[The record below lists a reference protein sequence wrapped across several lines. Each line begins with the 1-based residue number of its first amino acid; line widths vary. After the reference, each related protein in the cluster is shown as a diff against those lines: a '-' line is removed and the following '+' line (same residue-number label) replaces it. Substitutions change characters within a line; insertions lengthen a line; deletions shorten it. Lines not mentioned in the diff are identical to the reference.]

1 MARTYLAGIDIGTSG
16 AKAIVFDLEGNP
28 LASAYNE
35 YGSTYPRPTWVEQD
49 ADLLVEKTMLSMREA
64 IGRSGVAPA
73 RIASVSLSAQRCCA
87 IFLDDR
93 ERMIRPMIS
102 WQDSRPVDEVAEI
115 ARLVPETEYYRRT
128 GFPNSTTWLLSKLL
142 WIRKNEPETWKRTV
156 RVVQMHDFFLRAL
169 GVKDYFVDHNDAGF
183 FGFFDSTACE
193 WDRELLR
200 TFDIPEAIL
209 PIPRASASPAGLVS
223 ASGAARSGLVSGT
236 KIAVG
241 AGDQCAGSLGAGVVK
256 RGTLSISMGTAGAVI
271 ALLEKPYRDPHGRM
285 MITNHS
291 EKGRWLLEGYQAAA
305 ASVFRWFKEELASA
319 ECVEAGE
326 SGANPYDL
334 ICDRAKDVAPGSK
347 GLVFLPYFAGAATPR
362 YNSEARGVMAGLT
375 FSHNRAC
382 FARAIMEGITM
393 DMRDMIEAIRKA
405 GAVVDTVRLLGGPTK
420 SELWNRIQADAY
432 ATTIQTLKIGD
443 ATVLGAAIMGGVG
456 AGIFGSLAEG
466 VEAMVRVD
474 KTYEPDRSNARLYDD
489 LYGAWIA
496 TYEGLAGS
504 GAFGRIAALQRQ

>member
-1 MARTYLAGIDIGTSG
+1 MASNYLAGIDIGTSG

-49 ADLLVEKTMLSMREA
+49 AELLVERTMLSMREA
-64 IGRSGVAPA
+64 VARSGVEPA
-73 RIASVSLSAQRCCA
+73 RIVSVSLSAQRCCA
-87 IFLDDR
+87 IFLDER
-93 ERMIRPMIS
+93 EKMIRPMIS

-115 ARLVPETEYYRRT
+115 ASLVPAAEYYRRT
-128 GFPNSTTWLLSKLL
+128 GFPNSTTWLLSKLM
-142 WIRKNEPETWKRTV
+142 WIRRNEPETWKRTR

-169 GVKDYFVDHNDAGF
+169 GVEDYFVDHNDAGF
-183 FGFFDSTACE
+183 FGFFDSGACE
-193 WDRELLR
+193 WDRDLLR

-209 PIPRASASPAGLVS
+209 PIPRPSATPAGSVS
-223 ASGAARSGLVSGT
+223 ALGAERSGLVRGT
-236 KIAVG
+236 RIAIG

-256 RGTLSISMGTAGAVI
+256 RGTLSISMGTAGAVT
-271 ALLEKPYRDPHGRM
+271 ALLEKPYRDPNGRM

-291 EKGRWLLEGYQAAA
+291 EQGRWLLEGYQAAA

-319 ECVEAGE
+319 ECAEAE
-326 SGANPYDL
+326 EQSANAYDL

-347 GLVFLPYFAGAATPR
+347 GLVFLPYFAGAGTPR

-375 FSHNRAC
+375 FSHDRAC

-405 GAVVDTVRLLGGPTK
+405 GAVVSTVRILGGPTK
-420 SELWNRIQADAY
+420 SGLWNQIQADAY
-432 ATTIQTLKIGD
+432 GSTIQTLKIGD

-466 VEAMVRVD
+466 AEAMVRVD
-474 KTYEPDRSNARLYDD
+474 RSYEPDGSNARLYDD

-504 GAFGRIAALQRQ
+504 GAFGRIAALQRK